1 MSNGLNF
8 LKREKTQKIVYP
20 VLVAVALIGLW
31 QWVVVAFE
39 VPQFLVP
46 SPVRIVQI
54 GRASCRERV

>member
-8 LKREKTQKIVYP
+8 LQREKTQKILYP

-46 SPVRIVQI
+46 
-54 GRASCRERV
+54 